1 MEYTYKCQKCGE
13 FKVEHSMNEEVLK
26 ECPKCGQT
34 ISRVFKPS
42 AAIWKCDGAF
52 GKSK

>member
-13 FKVEHSMNEEVLK
+13 FQVECKITEKAIK
-26 ECPKCGQT
+26 ECPKCGQPVT
-34 ISRVFKPS
+34 RVYKP
-42 AAIWKCDGAF
+42 AAVIWKCSGAF